1 MENVYQGGLNVQIYR
16 WGVLLAIVIGVAV
29 CVTATELE
37 PTNIE
42 IILDASN
49 SMSET
54 VPGGVKIDVARR
66 AIEQLL
72 EILPAS
78 YNVGLRGYGHRFSHT
93 DTGRSCTDT
102 ELLSALKPLTQ
113 ENRTAIKQR
122 LTLMQPKG
130 MTPIAY
136 TLEQAVNDFF
146 GLTGK
151 NIIILISDGEETCGG
166 DPLAIA
172 DYITS
177 LGIGIKVY
185 VIGFDVGSREQL
197 EGIALRTGGHYYD
210 ARNAIELGN
219 ALKQAVW
226 EATSVLFFDDFEGEM
241 SPVWRTNPVRGSSLG
256 VEKDALTIVGEALED
271 QPLKAFVGS
280 SLWSNY
286 ILSVDLVHSRYWAE
300 PWQRDH
306 QVVLFLRV
314 QDSNNM
320 IGFFFQSGGQSG
332 FRVKRHGIWCE
343 LVAAGEVPKV
353 GSYHVV
359 IAVEGPNYSATVND
373 ELIATLADSTF
384 SRGYVGLQC
393 AYDNENKYYF
403 DNFTVAPLE

>member
-1 MENVYQGGLNVQIYR
+1 MKACCG
-16 WGVLLAIVIGVAV
+16 GVLLAIVIGVAV
-29 CVTATELE
+29 CVAATELE

-49 SMSET
+49 SMVET
-54 VPGGVKIDVARR
+54 VPGGVKIDVARQ

-113 ENRTAIKQR
+113 ENRTAISQR

-136 TLEQAVNDFF
+136 TLEHAVNDFF

-151 NIIILISDGEETCGG
+151 NIIILVSDGEETCGG

-172 DYITS
+172 DYIVS
-177 LGIGIKVY
+177 LGIGLKVY
-185 VIGFDVGSREQL
+185 VIGFNVGSREQL

-210 ARNAIELGN
+210 ARNAIELVN
-219 ALKQAVW
+219 VLKQAVW
-226 EATSVLFFDDFEGEM
+226 EATSVLFFDDFNDVLLPAWKTT
-241 SPVWRTNPVRGSSLG
+241 PVSASSLG
-256 VEKDALTIVGEALED
+256 TWNGTLTLMGEKLPCH
-271 QPLKAFVGS
+271 PLNAFVGDAN
-280 SLWSNY
+280 WGNY
-286 ILSVDLVHSRYWAE
+286 IISLDVLYYDND
-300 PWQRDH
+300 PWNETACDQL
-306 QVVLFLRV
+306 VVLFRV
-314 QDSNNM
+314 QDVNNM
-320 IGFFFQSGGQSG
+320 IGFFLRPGRESG
-332 FRVKRHGIWCE
+332 FRIMRNGIWYGLSGGVETPGCPSYRLV
-343 LVAAGEVPKV
+343 LVANG
-353 GSYHVV
+353 
-359 IAVEGPNYSATVND
+359 NTYSIMLNN
-373 ELIATLADSTF
+373 ELLVTWQDSTYM
-384 SRGYVGLQC
+384 RGAVGIMI
-393 AYDNENKYYF
+393 ARDDDHDPVYI

>member
-1 MENVYQGGLNVQIYR
+1 MKTCCG
-16 WGVLLAIVIGVAV
+16 GVLLAIVIAVAV
-29 CVTATELE
+29 CVAATELE

-49 SMSET
+49 SMVET

-93 DTGRSCTDT
+93 DPGRSCTDT

-113 ENRTAIKQR
+113 ENRTAISQR

-136 TLEQAVNDFF
+136 TLEHAVNDFF

-151 NIIILISDGEETCGG
+151 NIIILVSDGEETCGG

-172 DYITS
+172 DYIVS

-185 VIGFDVGSREQL
+185 VIGLDVSSKTQL
-197 EGIALRTGGHYYD
+197 EGIALRAGGRYYD

-241 SPVWRTNPVRGSSLG
+241 SPAWRTNPVGESSLG
-256 VEKDALTIVGEALED
+256 VENNALAIIGKRQED
-271 QPLKAFVGS
+271 QSLTAFVGANQ
-280 SLWSNY
+280 WQNY
-286 ILSVDLVHSRYWAE
+286 VLSVDVAYGPSGNWIAN
-300 PWQRDH
+300 PWGRNER
-306 QVVLFLRV
+306 VAFFIRV
-314 QDSNNM
+314 QNANNM
-320 IGFFFQSGGQSG
+320 VGFFLQPGGQSG
-332 FRVKRHGIWCE
+332 FRVKRHGIWSETISSGETPE
-343 LVAAGEVPKV
+343 LFA
-353 GSYHVV
+353 YHVV
-359 IAVEGPNYSATVND
+359 IAVEGEVYSAMIND

-384 SRGYVGLQC
+384 DQGYVGLQC
-393 AYDNENKYYF
+393 AMDNSRYAHF
-403 DNFTVAPLE
+403 DNFMVSPLE

>member
-1 MENVYQGGLNVQIYR
+1 MRMLR
-16 WGVLLAIVIGVAV
+16 WGVLLVLVVGIAVVAA
-29 CVTATELE
+29 ATELE

-49 SMSET
+49 SMVET

-136 TLEQAVNDFF
+136 TLEHAVNDFF
-146 GLTGK
+146 GMSGK
-151 NIIILISDGEETCGG
+151 NIIILVSDGEETCGG
-166 DPLAIA
+166 DPLTTA

-177 LGIGIKVY
+177 LGIDLKVY
-185 VIGFDVGSREQL
+185 VIGFEVSSKKQL
-197 EGIALRTGGHYYD
+197 EEIAQRTGGRYYD
-210 ARNAIELGN
+210 ARNAIELGQ

-226 EATSVLFFDDFEGEM
+226 QATSVLFFDDFEGEM
-241 SPVWRTNPVRGSSLG
+241 SPAWHTNPVGDTHLG
-256 VEKDALTIVGEALED
+256 VDQGRLAIIGWKQED
-271 QPLKAFVGS
+271 QLITAWAGDPLWCN
-280 SLWSNY
+280 L
-286 ILSVDLVHSRYWAE
+286 ILQVDLTYDHGDSYYGTL
-300 PWQRDH
+300 PWQRNNK
-306 QVVLFLRV
+306 VAFLFRG
-314 QDSNNM
+314 QDPNNLV
-320 IGFFFQSGGQSG
+320 GFFFQPGGECG
-332 FRVKRHGIWCE
+332 FRVKRHGIWGE
-343 LVAAGEVPKV
+343 LQGTGTTPELFAYRLTVVVEEDACSAAING
-353 GSYHVV
+353 
-359 IAVEGPNYSATVND
+359 
-373 ELIATLADSTF
+373 ELISTFIDDTF
-384 SRGYVGLQC
+384 SRGYLGLQC
-393 AYDNENKYYF
+393 MVDNGNRVYF
-403 DNFTVAPLE
+403 DNFAVTPLE